1 MNMWTRGLV
10 HKCKVPVSGF
20 VHSHSELQLPP
31 WFRHTNQ
38 VTAPELLSIFLTFW
52 PSWPFE
58 YKCHHFIIV
67 ILWDIWV
74 KYCCFMNSWVMFK
87 SVLYQVTMTFD
98 LWPLIFY
105 HLIFK
110 SKWTVCQAKKLRFSK
125 NWIHKNGMDR
135 WTTHKH
141 NASGQGYHLNQ
152 KKKCLDIYIVRN
164 LKKKKTKVIR

>member
-10 HKCKVPVSGF
+10 HKCEVPVSGF

-31 WFRHTNQ
+31 WFPHTNQ

-110 SKWTVCQAKKLRFSK
+110 SKWTVCQAKKFPWGFQKIAFTRTGWTDGQPTNIMPLARAITWTKEKKMLR
-125 NWIHKNGMDR
+125 HL
-135 WTTHKH
+135 
-141 NASGQGYHLNQ
+141 YHQEL
-152 KKKCLDIYIVRN
+152 
-164 LKKKKTKVIR
+164 